1 MNARSPSS
9 CFIAPPRPRGTRVA
23 FVAVALTFASLVP
36 ADAQS
41 VIIQG
46 WLAANTECKGG
57 VPDEPKTQKACKLR
71 DALNDKLKRRKCEY
85 HEDGDW
91 WRCPH

>member
-1 MNARSPSS
+1 MDARSPTRLT
-9 CFIAPPRPRGTRVA
+9 RPRGPRGAATIA
-23 FVAVALTFASLVP
+23 AVALILASLLP
-36 ADAQS
+36 AHAQS